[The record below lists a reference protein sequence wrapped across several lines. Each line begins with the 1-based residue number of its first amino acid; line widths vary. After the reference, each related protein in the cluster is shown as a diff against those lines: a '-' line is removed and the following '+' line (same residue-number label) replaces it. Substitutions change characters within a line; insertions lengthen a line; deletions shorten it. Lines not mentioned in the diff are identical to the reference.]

1 MYKVS
6 QYFPKPY
13 DRFGGNI
20 KVELDLS
27 NSVTKADLKVTT
39 WVDTSNLRA
48 KSDLSS
54 LKSEIDKKDVDK
66 LKIVSV
72 DLIVYNKLA
81 TKVNTTDTSKFVLK
95 TKYNTDKSYLL
106 KKIPNISGL
115 VKKQNVMLKLMK

>member
-1 MYKVS
+1 M
-6 QYFPKPY
+6 
-13 DRFGGNI
+13 
-20 KVELDLS
+20 
-27 NSVTKADLKVTT
+27 
-39 WVDTSNLRA
+39 
-48 KSDLSS
+48 SS

-81 TKVNTTDTSKFVLK
+81 TKVNATDTSKFVLK
-95 TKYNTDKSYLL
+95 TKYDTDKSYLL

>member
-1 MYKVS
+1 MS

-39 WVDTSNLRA
+39 WVDTSNLTA

-81 TKVNTTDTSKFVLK
+81 TKVNATDTSKFVLK
-95 TKYNTDKSYLL
+95 TKYDTDKSYLL